1 MQLVPRRGAWMFA
14 DKEDYTEQFTGADH
28 VTLLD
33 VWRRIRLGKIRS
45 HKAIDSGHSL

>member
-1 MQLVPRRGAWMFA
+1 MFA

-45 HKAIDSGHSL
+45 HKMIHSGHSL